1 MHKWL
6 PRDFVYAVM
15 ISCRCLP
22 LNSDLTVS
30 VHRIK
35 KILNYVY
42 NSFLEVI
49 VINRLDLVFIPSHEH
64 TRHTERY
71 NFPSNVFFVHTLGRA
86 DCHIYVFYEEY
97 N

>member
-1 MHKWL
+1 
-6 PRDFVYAVM
+6 
-15 ISCRCLP
+15 
-22 LNSDLTVS
+22 
-30 VHRIK
+30 
-35 KILNYVY
+35 
-42 NSFLEVI
+42 
-49 VINRLDLVFIPSHEH
+49 LDLVFIPSHEH